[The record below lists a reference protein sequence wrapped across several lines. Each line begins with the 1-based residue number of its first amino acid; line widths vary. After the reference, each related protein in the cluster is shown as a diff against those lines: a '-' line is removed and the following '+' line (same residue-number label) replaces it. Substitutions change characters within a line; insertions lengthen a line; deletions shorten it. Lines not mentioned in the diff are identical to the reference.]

1 MILNKV
7 IKVCLLNSKH
17 KKHTVTFV
25 YKFYFSV
32 LTLKTSEI
40 SLNIIM
46 ETIDR
51 SLDWAPYLYL
61 KDTDADQI
69 DANMWL

>member
-17 KKHTVTFV
+17 TKYTVIFV

-40 SLNIIM
+40 SLNIII
-46 ETIDR
+46 ETFHR
-51 SLDWAPYLYL
+51 SLDWALIY
-61 KDTDADQI
+61 T
-69 DANMWL
+69 